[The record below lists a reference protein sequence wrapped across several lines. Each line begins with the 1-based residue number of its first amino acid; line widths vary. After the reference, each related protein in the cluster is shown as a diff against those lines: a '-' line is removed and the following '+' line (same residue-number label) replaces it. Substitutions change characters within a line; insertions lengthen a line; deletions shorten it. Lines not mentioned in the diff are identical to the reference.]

1 MENSER
7 SNKKLAGRKICL
19 ILGAIFFV
27 LSVFIFFPIESSK
40 SNFLED
46 LPMTFSALFTALILL
61 MIGFMGKHFFKGILF
76 LLLSGVV
83 GYFLIYFGYPLGQ
96 FSVLA
101 AFWLG
106 IPSGIVAALI
116 FLVVN
121 YYFLIRIKTHK
132 IIKKIVVYLIIL
144 LIVAIL
150 FGYGGDWY
158 FEFTEYLKN
167 YS

>member
-1 MENSER
+1 
-7 SNKKLAGRKICL
+7 
-19 ILGAIFFV
+19 
-27 LSVFIFFPIESSK
+27 
-40 SNFLED
+40 
-46 LPMTFSALFTALILL
+46 
-61 MIGFMGKHFFKGILF
+61 MIGFMGKHFFRGILF
-76 LLLSGVV
+76 LLLSAII

-96 FSVLA
+96 FSFLA

-121 YYFLIRIKTHK
+121 YCYLMRIKTHK

-158 FEFTEYLKN
+158 FEFTEYLKK
-167 YS
+167 